1 MKQQIPL
8 EGFAEPQLSG
18 VSGLI
23 YFRREKDRGTHRR
36 ELSLT
41 NTLLSPVA
49 QDTRHDKPVRI
60 YTLGRF
66 SLLING
72 RPASFGRKVPH
83 RPLEL
88 LKVIIA
94 MGGREINTLNLSNAL
109 WPDVDGDSA
118 QRSLDT
124 TLHRL
129 RRLLGDE
136 RVLVQ
141 RDGKVSLDA
150 SHCWVDVWD
159 FERLLGMLQ
168 RIHNKDTDG
177 RQVFV
182 LQQLMHRVLGLYKD
196 HFLTSDEVTS
206 WSVSLRERL
215 RSKFMHRLLGIGRY
229 WERHGLR
236 ENAIHCYQKGLEVD
250 DLVEVFYQRLMIC
263 YLETGRVSEGMSVYR
278 RCRQVLSV
286 VLGLQ
291 PEPETEM
298 LYRLLKNARL
308 LKQPV

>member
-1 MKQQIPL
+1 MKRQLTL
-8 EGFAEPQLSG
+8 EGFAEPRFSDLG
-18 VSGLI
+18 GLV
-23 YFRREKDRGTHRR
+23 YFRRKTDRGIHRR
-36 ELSLT
+36 DCPCTAASVPP
-41 NTLLSPVA
+41 SV
-49 QDTRHDKPVRI
+49 QDALPDVPVRV

-66 SLLING
+66 SLLLNG
-72 RPASFGRKVPH
+72 RPADFGRKVPH

-88 LKVIIA
+88 LKAIIA
-94 MGGREINTLNLSNAL
+94 MGGRDINTLSLSSAL
-109 WPDVDGDSA
+109 WPDVDGDTA

-129 RRLLGDE
+129 RKLLGDE

-150 SHCWVDVWD
+150 GHCWVDVWD

-168 RIHNKDTDG
+168 RIHNKDTAG
-177 RQVFV
+177 KQVFV

-196 HFLTSDEVTS
+196 HFLISDEVMS

-215 RSKFMHRLLGIGRY
+215 RSKFIHNLLGIGHY
-229 WERHGLR
+229 WEKNGLW
-236 ENAIHCYQKGLEVD
+236 EDAIHCYQKGLEVD
-250 DLVEVFYQRLMIC
+250 DLVEVFYQRLMASC
-263 YLETGRVSEGMSVYR
+263 LETGRISEGMAIYR

-291 PEPETEM
+291 PEPETEL

-308 LKQPV
+308 LKLSV

>member
-18 VSGLI
+18 VSGLL
-23 YFRREKDRGTHRR
+23 YFRRETDCGTHPR
-36 ELSLT
+36 ERSRT
-41 NTLLSPVA
+41 ETLLPPVA
-49 QDTRHDKPVRI
+49 QDTRHDMPVRI

-66 SLLING
+66 SLLLNG
-72 RPASFGRKVPH
+72 RPADFGRKMPH

-88 LKVIIA
+88 LKAIIA
-94 MGGREINTLNLSNAL
+94 MGAREINTLSLSNAL

-129 RRLLGDE
+129 RRLLGGE
-136 RVLVQ
+136 SVLVQ

-150 SHCWVDVWD
+150 NHCWVDVWE

-168 RIHNKDTDG
+168 RIHNKDTAG
-177 RQVFV
+177 SQVFV
-182 LQQLMHRVLGLYKD
+182 LQQLTHRVLGLYKD
-196 HFLTSDEVTS
+196 HFLTSDEMTS

-215 RSKFMHRLLGIGRY
+215 RSKFIHSLLGIGRY

-236 ENAIHCYQKGLEVD
+236 ENAIHCYQKGLEAD
-250 DLVEVFYQRLMIC
+250 DLVEVFYQRLMAC
-263 YLETGRVSEGMSVYR
+263 CLETGRVSEGMSVYR

-308 LKQPV
+308 LKQTA